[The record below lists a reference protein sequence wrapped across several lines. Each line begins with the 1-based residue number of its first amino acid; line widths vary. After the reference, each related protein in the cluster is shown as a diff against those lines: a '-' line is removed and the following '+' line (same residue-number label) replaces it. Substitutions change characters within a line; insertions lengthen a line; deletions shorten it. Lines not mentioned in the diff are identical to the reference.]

1 MLKIFMLLVGAF
13 LPAAPAQDQATPR
26 AVFDK
31 YCLTCHSEKTKTA
44 GIDLQSLDT
53 SKPGANA
60 ELVEKVIAKLR
71 AGSMPPPGA
80 RFGRGRT
87 GFSCWSA

>member
-13 LPAAPAQDQATPR
+13 LPPAQDQATTPR
-26 AVFDK
+26 AVFDR
-31 YCLTCHSEKTKTA
+31 YCVTCHSEKTKTA

-53 SKPGANA
+53 STDGKPGANA
-60 ELVEKVIAKLR
+60 ELIEKVIAKLR

-80 RFGRGRT
+80 RDPMRPPITR
-87 GFSCWSA
+87 